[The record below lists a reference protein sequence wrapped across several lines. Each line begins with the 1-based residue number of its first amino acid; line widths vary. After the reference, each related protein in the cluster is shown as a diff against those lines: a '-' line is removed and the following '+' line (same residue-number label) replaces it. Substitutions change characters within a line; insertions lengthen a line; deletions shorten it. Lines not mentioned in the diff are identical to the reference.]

1 MLILLVEDVK
11 KLNSFLDTEGKRVC
25 LKVKDN
31 HHLYAELALAQV
43 ILFNRRGGEAKN
55 MTSAFSEAKKID
67 SRNPDDDVLS
77 TPYAVYTSEW
87 K

>member
-1 MLILLVEDVK
+1 M
-11 KLNSFLDTEGKRVC
+11 C
-25 LKVKDN
+25 LEVKDN

-67 SRNPDDDVLS
+67 SGNPDDDVLS
-77 TPYAVYTSEW
+77 TPYAVYILEW

>member
-31 HHLYAELALAQV
+31 HHLYAELALAKV
-43 ILFNRRGGEAKN
+43 ILFNRRSGEAKN
-55 MTSAFSEAKKID
+55 MTFFSIFR
-67 SRNPDDDVLS
+67 S
-77 TPYAVYTSEW
+77 
-87 K
+87 

>member
-1 MLILLVEDVK
+1 M
-11 KLNSFLDTEGKRVC
+11 
-25 LKVKDN
+25 KVKDN

-43 ILFNRRGGEAKN
+43 ILFNRRSGEAKN
-55 MTSAFSEAKKID
+55 MTLSAFSEARKID
-67 SRNPDDDVLS
+67 SGDPDDVLS